1 MQNHHVNGMNW
12 NGRRVSNGLGRICS
26 KHWKTKQTKNFDKTI
41 DNKTIFSTTFVK
53 RKPHRSIEIRPS
65 LFPTLGRT
73 RRRPLPCPTKIVES
87 RCTIVHLDSTF
98 PTFGRAPRSFGVLH
112 TVGQAFQPAHPQTRL
127 KPTASSPKPSLKIP
141 NIVADLNAVE
151 TLFSSCEIVLRN
163 HLVASER
170 YRS

>member
-12 NGRRVSNGLGRICS
+12 NERRVSNGLGRICS
-26 KHWKTKQTKNFDKTI
+26 KRWKTKQTKNFDKTI

-73 RRRPLPCPTKIVES
+73 RRRPLPYPTKIVES

-112 TVGQAFQPAHPQTRL
+112 TVGQAFQPAHPHRTRYST
-127 KPTASSPKPSLKIP
+127 PDSATASSTGSNEFSRAPYSKQSELK
-141 NIVADLNAVE
+141 
-151 TLFSSCEIVLRN
+151 S
-163 HLVASER
+163 ASK
-170 YRS
+170 SGQ